1 MPRLS
6 LFLLVLFMAPVI
18 LFADK
23 NIPGLKGKL
32 GATAGSGA
40 LDLSALNTRLAVY
53 GYPSLPEWY
62 FTLGGVYQLSDGSII
77 AEFEYLRY
85 INNSATGNGFIAT
98 AGGWCSW
105 VNVGYALINLP
116 FLQIYPIA
124 GIGGGTLSVKVTE
137 DFSANGFDNILS
149 QTNKIIEL
157 EKATYTAFIGG
168 GVDFVIDMGAEAQVD
183 LLLGARAGYVFDLSG
198 SSGWSSQGV
207 SLPSGPSSGFSG
219 PLIRVFIG
227 ISE

>member
-1 MPRLS
+1 MPRLAL
-6 LFLLVLFMAPVI
+6 LFLVLFLAPII

-23 NIPGLKGKL
+23 IEPGLNGKL
-32 GATAGSGA
+32 GATAGSGS
-40 LDLSALNTRLAVY
+40 LDLSALNSRFSAY
-53 GYPSLPEWY
+53 GYPALPEWY
-62 FTLGGVYQLSDGSII
+62 FTLGGIYQLSDGGII

-137 DFSANGFDNILS
+137 DFSVNGFDNILS

-168 GVDFVIDMGAEAQVD
+168 GVDFVIDMGPESQVD

-198 SSGWSSQGV
+198 SSGWSSLGV

-227 ISE
+227 IYE

>member
-1 MPRLS
+1 M
-6 LFLLVLFMAPVI
+6 
-18 LFADK
+18 
-23 NIPGLKGKL
+23 KGKL

-40 LDLSALNTRLAVY
+40 LDLSDLNLRLSSYGFPAL
-53 GYPSLPEWY
+53 PQWY
-62 FTLGGVYQLSDGSII
+62 FTLGGIYQLSDGRVLG
-77 AEFEYLRY
+77 EVEYIRY
-85 INNSATGNGFIAT
+85 INNSAAMNNFIAT

-137 DFSANGFDNILS
+137 DFSAAGFDNVLL

-168 GVDFVIDMGAEAQVD
+168 GVDFVIDMGEDTKID

-198 SSGWSSQGV
+198 SSGWASQGV
-207 SLPSGPSSGFSG
+207 ALPGGPSSGFSG
-219 PLIRVFIG
+219 ALIRVFIG